1 MLASRSDAFMSEDDE
16 EPKLEL
22 QQPLEILRSTVRRL
36 MDRQIPATANKLE
49 EMYAHLKGAIGD
61 SLDRVTSHITRSLEL
76 TQDSLSQDLPADA
89 EAAQVVEQARELLG
103 EVQDELKEALGDI
116 KQTFFSANSFQECEA
131 RLPNLALFESRL
143 EKSLLR
149 LEEAVAMVD
158 DPELYGG
165 VPFEPAPTITDA
177 LEALAQG
184 LEHIQ
189 LHLQD
194 GDKAPLRQ
202 ALESV
207 QRAQQGLV
215 AALAEE

>member
-1 MLASRSDAFMSEDDE
+1 MSENDDE
-16 EPKLEL
+16 KLEL
-22 QQPLEILRSTVRRL
+22 HQPLEILRSTVRRL
-36 MDRQIPATANKLE
+36 MDRQIPATSNRLD
-49 EMYAHLKGAIGD
+49 EMYSHLNGAIGD
-61 SLDRVTSHITRSLEL
+61 SLDRVSNYISRSLQL
-76 TQDSLSQDLPADA
+76 TQENLPDDVAADS
-89 EAAQVVEQARELLG
+89 EAAGVVEQARDLLAD
-103 EVQDELKEALGDI
+103 VQDELKSALGEI
-116 KQTFFSANSFQECEA
+116 KQSFFAASSFQECEA

-165 VPFEPAPTITDA
+165 VVFEPAPTVTDA
-177 LEALAQG
+177 VEALAQG
-184 LEHIQ
+184 LEQIH

-194 GDKAPLRQ
+194 GNKEPLRL